1 MPAYLVVDIS
11 VTDWEPFREY
21 VRQAPPIEEQG
32 GQWLVK
38 GVAGDVLEGDWRPER
53 FSLAQFPSAQH
64 VKDYLGSE
72 AYAAARQLREGATVT
87 RMAVVDGAEPPA
99 SAGGFIIV
107 DVEVTDPELYR
118 SYMPLVGPAV
128 AAYGGVG
135 FVRGENLEV
144 LEGDWPLSRLIVLA
158 FSSVDQARGWWASEE
173 YCEAKAIRQRA
184 ARTDMLVVEGA
195 S

>member
-21 VRQAPPIEEQG
+21 VRLAPPIEEHG
-32 GQWLVK
+32 GAWLVK
-38 GVAGDVLEGDWRPER
+38 GVTGDVLEGAWRPER

-64 VKDYLGSE
+64 VTDYLDST
-72 AYAAARQLREGATVT
+72 AYASARQLREGAAVT

-99 SAGGFIIV
+99 NTGGYIVV

-118 SYMPLVGPAV
+118 TYLPLVGPSQTPYA
-128 AAYGGVG
+128 GVS
-135 FVRGENLEV
+135 FVRGEGLEV
-144 LEGDWPLSRLIVLA
+144 LEGDWPLHRLVVLA
-158 FSSVDQARGWWASEE
+158 FPSVAQARAWWASDA
-173 YCEAKAIRQRA
+173 YRDAKAIRQRA
-184 ARTDMLVVEGA
+184 ARTDMIVVEGA